1 MVGLSNLPS
10 CQTKNFFQ
18 KFQFFRSTSLIFEEP
33 VPGRLFKKRFIFS
46 AKTVVGSR
54 RQTTSSSSSS
64 SSSSSTLN
72 DRETSLSLLP
82 PPPTLLPY
90 LLILSYKVSHE
101 WNFNADI
108 VWLSTF
114 LTEPTR
120 DEDDDKSCPRS
131 EFRRRPI
138 YFQERL
144 SEVIKKKFYIL
155 RGKKKWPRDQENGF
169 PIKASGRDEHLL
181 YRGFNTSSKSL
192 ISLSR

>member
-1 MVGLSNLPS
+1 MVGLATYQVVKLRTFS
-10 CQTKNFFQ
+10 K
-18 KFQFFRSTSLIFEEP
+18 KFQFFRSTSLIFEES
-33 VPGRLFKKRFIFS
+33 VPGRLLKKRFIFS

-64 SSSSSTLN
+64 SSSTLN
-72 DRETSLSLLP
+72 DRETLLSLLP
-82 PPPTLLPY
+82 PPPPPLPY

-155 RGKKKWPRDQENGF
+155 RGKKNWPRDQENGF
-169 PIKASGRDEHLL
+169 PIKASGWDEHLRYL
-181 YRGFNTSSKSL
+181 GFNASTKSL